1 MERCIMIKTEF
12 YLIVASWIGVTLAV
26 AYIALLPFMYV
37 EANEFGWLV
46 PEYGGFHITVEPWH
60 LDK

>member
-1 MERCIMIKTEF
+1 MIKTEF
-12 YLIVASWIGVTLAV
+12 YLVVASCIGVTLAM

-46 PEYGGFHITVEPWH
+46 PEYGGFLITVEPWH